1 MALKR
6 LFLPAVFIE
15 QTDSKRLLFSL
26 FYTCTGLIGAHI
38 VGASF
43 LFVLFYQKAS
53 AKCRVFLEVIPDW
66 STNKRD
72 REGVK

>member
-6 LFLPAVFIE
+6 LFLVAVFIE
-15 QTDSKRLLFSL
+15 QTDSKRLLFAL
-26 FYTCTGLIGAHI
+26 FYICTGLIGAHI
-38 VGASF
+38 VNDSF

-53 AKCRVFLEVIPDW
+53 TKCSVFLEVIPDW
-66 STNKRD
+66 STNKRN